1 MYATADGTSQAAPHV
16 TGMFAPLRQ
25 KYPEETNTQLRRQMR
40 QNVKDL
46 GAPGRDSRFGY
57 GLVQY
62 HVKQKSYAERAVIK
76 AEKTKKQA
84 DINQA
89 KTAVSKLSK
98 SKGKP
103 LSSPGSIKFRRQ
115 EM

>member
-16 TGMFAPLRQ
+16 TGMFALLRQ
-25 KYPEETNTQLRRQMR
+25 KYPEETNTQLRQQMQ

-62 HVKQKSYAERAVIK
+62 HTKQKSFAERAVIK
-76 AEKTKKQA
+76 AEKRKSRQISMKQKRLSASFPSQRENRSRGA
-84 DINQA
+84 DQ
-89 KTAVSKLSK
+89 
-98 SKGKP
+98 
-103 LSSPGSIKFRRQ
+103 
-115 EM
+115 